1 MSEQVLMN
9 VKVDRELKEAF
20 VARVTEEDRN
30 VSQVLRELMRAYVR
44 KPTTEL
50 RLVQETKTS
59 TDRGE

>member
-20 VARVTEEDRN
+20 TVRVAEQDRN

-50 RLVQETKTS
+50 KLIEETKN
-59 TDRGE
+59 

>member
-20 VARVTEEDRN
+20 TARVAEQDRN

-50 RLVQETKTS
+50 KLIEETKN
-59 TDRGE
+59 

>member
-30 VSQVLRELMRAYVR
+30 VSQVLQLMRAYVR

-50 RLVQETKTS
+50 RLVEEPKGS
-59 TDRGE
+59 SGS